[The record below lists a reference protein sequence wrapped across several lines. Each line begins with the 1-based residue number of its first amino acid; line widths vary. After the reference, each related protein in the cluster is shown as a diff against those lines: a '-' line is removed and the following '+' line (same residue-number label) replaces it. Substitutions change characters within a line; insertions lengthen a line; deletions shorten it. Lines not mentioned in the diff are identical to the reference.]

1 MCAVF
6 NRSSIY
12 FWLSSF
18 FDITKVPNAY
28 ETKRKSHNNN
38 GGDQENVTGILP
50 YNVMQTIFS
59 SRLANVW
66 MKNFNDALDLLSPP
80 LARGQGLT
88 WRKRRRRAASPRKAT
103 WLTQTYE
110 PSWKPNAQSAEWGCQ
125 PCQGLKQ
132 QN

>member
-1 MCAVF
+1 MCGVYQKCLCAVF

-66 MKNFNDALDLLSPP
+66 MKNFNDALDQIS
-80 LARGQGLT
+80 
-88 WRKRRRRAASPRKAT
+88 KCAS
-103 WLTQTYE
+103 LM
-110 PSWKPNAQSAEWGCQ
+110 
-125 PCQGLKQ
+125 Q
-132 QN
+132 QWIQKW